1 MIKPSPILVY
11 TTSSN
16 MDVYNTVIY
25 EEAEESGT
33 LMPPDDDSLSHRRLS
48 TSLPYGLNLIGG
60 SDPKSF
66 NLIGGGDPKSF
77 NLIGG
82 NPSGSFNLIGGGGDH
97 NRLDHSLQQP
107 LPSPL
112 ESTV

>member
-25 EEAEESGT
+25 EEEEG

-60 SDPKSF
+60 DPKSFSLIGGGDSSGF
-66 NLIGGGDPKSF
+66 NLIGG
-77 NLIGG
+77 
-82 NPSGSFNLIGGGGDH
+82 DH
-97 NRLDHSLQQP
+97 HSLQP
-107 LPSPL
+107 LPPPL

>member
-25 EEAEESGT
+25 EEAEEG

-60 SDPKSF
+60 DPKSF
-66 NLIGGGDPKSF
+66 NLIGEDHSGNFNFIGEGGDP
-77 NLIGG
+77 
-82 NPSGSFNLIGGGGDH
+82 
-97 NRLDHSLQQP
+97 NRLDHSLQL

>member
-25 EEAEESGT
+25 EEEEG

-60 SDPKSF
+60 DPKSF
-66 NLIGGGDPKSF
+66 NLIGEDNGGSFNFIGEGGDP
-77 NLIGG
+77 
-82 NPSGSFNLIGGGGDH
+82 
-97 NRLDHSLQQP
+97 NRLDHSLQL

>member
-1 MIKPSPILVY
+1 
-11 TTSSN
+11 

-25 EEAEESGT
+25 EEAEEG

-60 SDPKSF
+60 DPKSF
-66 NLIGGGDPKSF
+66 NLIGGGDSSGF

-82 NPSGSFNLIGGGGDH
+82 DH
-97 NRLDHSLQQP
+97 SSRLDHHSLQP
-107 LPSPL
+107 LPPPL

>member
-1 MIKPSPILVY
+1 MGTIINNYNHPYTDTVPYMIKPSPILVY

-25 EEAEESGT
+25 EEAEEG

-60 SDPKSF
+60 DPKSF
-66 NLIGGGDPKSF
+66 NLIGGDPTS
-77 NLIGG
+77 
-82 NPSGSFNLIGGGGDH
+82 
-97 NRLDHSLQQP
+97 RLDHHSLQR
-107 LPSPL
+107 LPPPL